1 MRRPIASKRRPI
13 TYCRRQ
19 SIRQRPLVTE
29 QKMTDLGQIYHLL
42 VKYYQKFGY
51 LLFFGNG
58 ETKFLNQLECTHGS
72 IAVVLLLSQILYN
85 FFPLTRQF
93 DIS

>member
-13 TYCRRQ
+13 TYCRRHQ
-19 SIRQRPLVTE
+19 YVKDHLYRSTE
-29 QKMTDLGQIYHLL
+29 QKMRDLGQIYHLL
-42 VKYYQKFGY
+42 VKYYQKIGY

-72 IAVVLLLSQILYN
+72 IAVIGLLYVW
-85 FFPLTRQF
+85 QF
-93 DIS
+93 LVWN